1 MEKEKTMQKNNLI
14 FIFTVCLLV
23 ISCKDERKIN
33 LEPQRIDYMYSVT
46 YKKDSILVEKQEQ
59 GADISPLI
67 LYSLGGEY
75 FDKRNDKLFLSTK
88 RDTTF
93 EVENMRFYYEIEI
106 KKGMQKGIYE
116 TNIFLINQETKHY
129 LMTYYY
135 DVKYNII
142 KIDES
147 KTVTFR

>member
-1 MEKEKTMQKNNLI
+1 
-14 FIFTVCLLV
+14 
-23 ISCKDERKIN
+23 
-33 LEPQRIDYMYSVT
+33 MYSVT

-147 KTVTFR
+147 KAVTFR